1 MALTISR
8 ISKLDTHHRLL
19 VALGA
24 ALVVFVGVSHEWDM
38 SVQLTCT
45 WVAFA
50 FTMLALMWI
59 SIVKAHPREL
69 LRLSRL
75 QDSSRLLILTFIIA
89 AAVASLFAVV
99 ALLDSIKPEN
109 RISHTLLA
117 VLAVSGAWGLVH
129 TIFTLRY
136 AHLYYGDPRQ
146 QAERPGGLEFP
157 NETDP
162 DYLDFAYFS
171 FIIGMTSQTADVSIG
186 SKRMRR
192 TALAH
197 GILAFGFNAI
207 IIALTISGLSGA
219 LSPDSPSG
227 SAASPFPA
235 DHAHTLRAAVYRPAD
250 FGTGH

>member
-1 MALTISR
+1 MASAILQ

-19 VALGA
+19 IALGA
-24 ALVVFVGVSHEWDM
+24 ALVAFLGVPDDLDLP
-38 SVQLTCT
+38 VRLTCI

-50 FTMLALMWI
+50 FTMLVLMWI

-75 QDSSRLLILTFIIA
+75 QDSSRLLIFAFVLA
-89 AAVASLFAVV
+89 AAIASLFAVV
-99 ALLDSIKPEN
+99 ALLDSIKPGT
-109 RISHTLLA
+109 RLAHTTLA

-136 AHLYYGDPRQ
+136 AHLYYGDSRQ
-146 QAERPGGLEFP
+146 QTERPGGLDFP
-157 NETDP
+157 HETEP

-171 FIIGMTSQTADVSIG
+171 FIIGMTSQTADVSIE

-219 LSPDSPSG
+219 LSPDSPTS
-227 SAASPFPA
+227 SAVYSSPA
-235 DHAHTLRAAVYRPAD
+235 DRVRTLHAAVYRPAD
-250 FGTGH
+250 SGTGH